1 MTIMSRSEVL
11 ESLRT
16 YLMMMQHQVKQVGKA
31 AKGTFNFDFYLR
43 ASKAFIKKRDL
54 YLTLGVLT
62 NDDYEDLHRLHQVI
76 LDEMEVASR
85 DQFPEKRALFFSA
98 PYRNAPKDAQG
109 YPLQPVQ
116 LCNLLEQEIF
126 KGLPAFCEPGKA
138 PSNIQASKYI
148 PFFTLNEFEGFKQI
162 APRFSDNWRP
172 TLTVTKRILLHTR

>member
-76 LDEMEVASR
+76 FDEMEVASR
-85 DQFPEKRALFFSA
+85 DHFPGKSPLFFTRN
-98 PYRNAPKDAQG
+98 YRNSAKDAQG

-116 LCNLLEQEIF
+116 LCNLLEQAIF
-126 KGLPAFCEPGKA
+126 KGLPALGDSRPVIEPVQDDDSDKSARSTCFLGYVG
-138 PSNIQASKYI
+138 SIDRLDYS
-148 PFFTLNEFEGFKQI
+148 GF
-162 APRFSDNWRP
+162 N
-172 TLTVTKRILLHTR
+172 LTPAFVRCFQ